1 MYRLA
6 VLLFFVAMSAW
17 PQNTE
22 SELFAEAESRYLGK
36 SYAAALDSYGEFLS
50 RFPLS
55 DLAPDVQYRRA
66 VCFYRLRKY
75 PEAYRLLQEIER
87 KYRTTRYRDYLPF
100 WEGLCLYQQ
109 KEYALSVEKLD
120 AFMTK
125 TKDPELAPQTL
136 LYRSLS
142 LVELGEEPRAK
153 ESLSALAKDHR
164 GADVFPYAAV
174 LLASLLQR
182 EKAFT
187 ELNEFTS
194 SVDPSGFPQPEKG
207 RFLLARA
214 EGLWETGR
222 RDEAIGIYRG
232 LLDGV
237 DDVALTAY
245 RRLFS
250 AAEKNGDLEQ
260 MKALTRAAE
269 TRFSGA
275 PGALSDLWTRAG
287 AESFR
292 AGDFRAAE
300 LFLSKAWESRAASAP
315 AEAVPLYLA
324 EIYLLRKDAAGA
336 RSILEEYVSGNGTGA
351 ADSAIMRLGD
361 IALQTG
367 DLAGARK
374 WYSRFME
381 NFPKSPRS
389 SEAGYL
395 LAYVA
400 YRQGNLEE
408 SSAITARCL
417 QDTASGKYRRELLRL
432 RIVLLKKK
440 GDLQGAAVSLS
451 DYISQYPDDIRARVD
466 LLKVLFIRKEY
477 PRMVK
482 EAEGLWARFPSLKTQ
497 DPYAYLLSTYLHG
510 LGLIA
515 AKDYLAAVRDLE
527 VIRKEEADKA
537 GLGSITAY
545 AGYYLGWAHLKNG
558 GLDRAAALFDSL
570 ASAYPSHELAPKL
583 LFMAGWSRF
592 SLGQF
597 DRSASLFSR
606 AARGGGTPELT
617 QKSLYLS
624 AKSLFNAKKLA
635 EASSAFQ
642 SILKSSPPSPFAD
655 SAMFDYAGV
664 LSEQGSVLKA
674 AETYRSLAEE
684 FPDSSLVEE
693 AAYRRAETYYTHGRF
708 AEARAAFSDYRTR
721 FPKGKFVDAA
731 LYWGGE
737 AAVGAKE
744 KFGAVLLW
752 EELIGDFRE
761 SSFRAVALQKSAEI
775 YVEARDLKN
784 ALRLYAQLIAEHP
797 AEARAARA
805 DIIAEQLHYQILGLG
820 ERESELKAAIS
831 REEGG
836 KKTESVLELA
846 RLYVSSGE
854 KKKAEEGYRML
865 SDIAVKERD
874 DLLAARAQFLSGE
887 YFYRKGDLQESG
899 KRFLAAAAKGASDAD
914 FAASAIFRAAEMMKL
929 AGRRDEVKSLVGR
942 LESNFP
948 ASPWTK
954 KARALMEADG

>member
-1 MYRLA
+1 M
-6 VLLFFVAMSAW
+6 AMSAW

-36 SYAAALDSYGEFLS
+36 SYAAALDSYDEFLS
-50 RFPLS
+50 RFALS

-66 VCFYRLRKY
+66 VCLYRLRKY

-87 KYRTTRYRDYLPF
+87 KYRTTRYRDYLSF

-109 KEYALSVEKLD
+109 KKYALSVEKLD
-120 AFMTK
+120 SFMTK
-125 TKDPELAPQTL
+125 TKDPEFAPQTL

-142 LVELGEEPRAK
+142 FVELGEESRAV
-153 ESLSALAKDHR
+153 ESLSILTRDHR
-164 GADVFPYAAV
+164 GAEAFPYAAV
-174 LLASLLQR
+174 LLASLLQKQ
-182 EKAFT
+182 KAFS

-194 SVDPSGFPQPEKG
+194 SVDPSGFPREEKD

-222 RDEAIGIYRG
+222 RDEAVGIYRG
-232 LLDGV
+232 LLGGV
-237 DDVALTAY
+237 ADAALTAY
-245 RRLFS
+245 RRLF
-250 AAEKNGDLEQ
+250 AAAQKNGDLEQ

-300 LFLSKAWESRAASAP
+300 LFLSKAWESRAAAAP

-324 EIYLLRKDAAGA
+324 EISLSRKDAAGA
-336 RSILEEYVSGNGTGA
+336 RSILEEYVSGSGA
-351 ADSAIMRLGD
+351 ISASAVMRLGD

-381 NFPKSPRS
+381 KFPKSPRS

-395 LAYVA
+395 LAYVT
-400 YRQGNLEE
+400 YRQGNLDE
-408 SSAITARCL
+408 SSSITARCL
-417 QDTASGKYRRELLRL
+417 QDAASDKYRRELLRL

-440 GDLQGAAVSLS
+440 GDLQGAAVSLT
-451 DYISQYPDDIRARVD
+451 DYISQYPDDIRAGVD
-466 LLKVLFIRKEY
+466 LLKVLFVRKEY

-482 EAEGLWARFPSLKTQ
+482 EAEALWARFPSLKTR
-497 DPYAYLLSTYLHG
+497 DPYTYLLSTYLHG

-515 AKDYLAAVRDLE
+515 AKDYSAAIRDLD
-527 VIRKEEADKA
+527 VIRKEEAEKA
-537 GLGSITAY
+537 GLESIAAY

-558 GLDRAAALFDSL
+558 SLDRAAAIFDSL
-570 ASAYPSHELAPKL
+570 ASAYPSHELTPKF

-597 DRSASLFSR
+597 DRSASLFTR
-606 AARGGGTPELT
+606 AARGGGTSELA

-624 AKSLFNAKKLA
+624 AKSMFNAKKLA
-635 EASSAFQ
+635 EASTAFQ
-642 SILKSSPPSPFAD
+642 SILRSSPPSPFAD

-684 FPDSSLVEE
+684 FPHSPLVEE
-693 AAYRRAETYYTHGRF
+693 AAYRRAETYFAHGRF

-737 AAVGAKE
+737 SAVGAKE

-752 EELIGDFRE
+752 EELIRDFRE

-775 YVEARDLKN
+775 YAEARDLKN
-784 ALRLYAQLIAEHP
+784 ALRLYTQLIAEHP

-836 KKTESVLELA
+836 KKTESMLELA

-865 SDIAVKERD
+865 SDIAAKERD

-899 KRFLAAAAKGASDAD
+899 KRFLAAAAKGTSDAD
-914 FAASAIFRAAEMMKL
+914 FAASAIFRAVEMMKL

-942 LESNFP
+942 LEANFP